1 MVNHVSDRSPQQRVA
16 ASLGRERIAAGMS
29 QAQLARRANVAKS
42 TLSQLESGIGNPS
55 LETLWALSTAL
66 GIPFSRLVD
75 PPLRRVE
82 VIRAGEGPGIASGD
96 ADYIAT
102 LLSSSPPN
110 ARRDI
115 YAIRAEP
122 GSARASVPHAPGVVE
137 HVIMGIGRARV
148 GPSND
153 PVDLEAGDYMSYPG
167 DEDHVFEA
175 LMAGTVA
182 VLITEH
188 V

>member
-1 MVNHVSDRSPQQRVA
+1 MVNSVSDRSPQQRVA
-16 ASLGRERIAAGMS
+16 ASLGRERVAAGMS
-29 QAQLARRANVAKS
+29 QAELARRANVAKS

-75 PPLRRVE
+75 PPSRRVE

-102 LLSSSPPN
+102 LLASSPPN

-122 GSARASVPHAPGVVE
+122 GSVRASVPHAPGVVE
-137 HVIMGIGRARV
+137 HLILGTGRARA
-148 GPSND
+148 GPTD
-153 PVDLEAGDYMSYPG
+153 APVELGPGDYISYPG

-175 LMAGTVA
+175 LTPGTVA